1 VPRRN
6 VARLV
11 MGWILA
17 SVFGVVPASSQAATT
32 GDVIAAQINKIRAAK
47 GLKRLRVMPR
57 LSAAARNHSTNLARS
72 GSLNH
77 TGFSQRIDAA
87 RIPGLH
93 TAGENVAYITG
104 CGPSSAK
111 VIVKMWMASAPHR
124 RNILSPSFRMIG
136 AGAALRGRCGA
147 TFATAEFAG

>member
-6 VARLV
+6 FARLL
-11 MGWILA
+11 MGSLLA

-32 GDVIAAQINKIRAAK
+32 GDAIAAQINKIRAGK

-72 GSLNH
+72 GKLHHN
-77 TGFSQRIDAA
+77 GFSQRISAA
-87 RIPGLH
+87 RIPGLR
-93 TAGENVAYITG
+93 TAGENVGYITG
-104 CGPSSAK
+104 CSPSSTN

-136 AGAALRGRCGA
+136 AGTALRGLCGA